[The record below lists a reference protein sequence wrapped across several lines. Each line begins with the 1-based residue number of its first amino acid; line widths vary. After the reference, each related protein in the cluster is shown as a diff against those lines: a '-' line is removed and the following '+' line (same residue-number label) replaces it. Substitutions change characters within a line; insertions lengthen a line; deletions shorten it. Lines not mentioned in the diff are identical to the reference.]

1 MPLDGHNGMKPKN
14 LTGPVL
20 LAAGSRDGDRL
31 AHMAGAVRALAARGV
46 AAARL
51 SSLYETEPVGLAG
64 DRPLLNGVMEVSP
77 APPPRELLRL
87 CLEVE
92 AGLGRRRSHSSPGEP
107 DPGPRP
113 LDLDVLIY
121 GALVLDEPGLV
132 IPHPRMHLRRFVLVP
147 LAEIAGAAR
156 HPVLE
161 TDMSTLLA
169 RCPDRAWVRPFAS
182 PAKWAEAAASLK

>member
-1 MPLDGHNGMKPKN
+1 MQPKN

-31 AHMAGAVRALAARGV
+31 AHMAEALRALAARGV
-46 AAARL
+46 IPVRL

-64 DRPLLNGVMEVSP
+64 ERPLLNGVMEVLP

-92 AGLGRRRSHSSPGEP
+92 AGLGRLRGQRRPGEP

-113 LDLDVLIY
+113 LDLDVLLY
-121 GALVLDEPGLV
+121 GTLVLDEPGLV
-132 IPHPRMHLRRFVLVP
+132 IPHPRMHLRRFVLAP
-147 LAEIAGAAR
+147 LAEIAGAVR

-161 TDMSTLLA
+161 TDVATLLA
-169 RCPDRAWVRPFAS
+169 RCPDRSWVRPFAS
-182 PAKWAEAAASLK
+182 PGKWGEAAASLK